1 MAHLF
6 IGGVADGERRRV
18 PDDQWSV
25 RINFIPPTG
34 LKDRAAEIWDSD
46 NVAEADAPLVES
58 HTYRRRTLDHSGLSV
73 FALHEIS
80 PLDMMLALVKNYN
93 PKGE

>member
-1 MAHLF
+1 MAYLF

-18 PDDQWSV
+18 PDDEWRV
-25 RINFIPPTG
+25 RIRFIPPTG
-34 LKDRAAEIWDSD
+34 LDDRAAEILDRD
-46 NVAEADAPLVES
+46 NVAEADAPLVEA
-58 HTYRRRTLDHSGLSV
+58 HTYGRRTVDHSGLAV
-73 FALHEIS
+73 FALWDMS